1 MRARLNRALARGYFF
16 TRRAAHPCSSPA
28 AAPPATKAATT
39 AGCEMMNQSVIE
51 VGAFADVIAVDG
63 DPDRDFT
70 SINRVKFVMKGG
82 TVYVGRP

>member
-1 MRARLNRALARGYFF
+1 MRARLNRALARGYSF
-16 TRRAAHPCSSPA
+16 TRRAAHPCTSPA

-51 VGAFADVIAVDG
+51 AGAFADLIAVDG

-70 SINRVKFVMKGG
+70 AINRVKFVITGR
-82 TVYVGRP
+82 TVYAGRP